1 MAINLASK
9 YSPKIVERYRTKS
22 LTEVPGMNKDY
33 DWQGVKSVKVYSL
46 TPVALGD
53 YTREGSER
61 YGSPQ
66 ELQDITQEMIV
77 SKDRSTSITIDKGNN
92 TEQLAIKET
101 GKVTAMQNEEV
112 FFPEFDKYKLSVWG
126 ATTNTTGSAAAL
138 TKENIYEKFLA
149 ATEKLD
155 EKLVPQQG
163 RVAFMSPATYNLL
176 KLCPEFVKQCESG
189 QKMINSGHVG
199 EVDGVQLIKVPSTY
213 MPTNCAF
220 IVMHPSCTIA
230 PLKMEDVNLHMNPPG
245 ISGHRIDMRWIY
257 DCFVFDA
264 KKDAIVKHMNA

>member
-1 MAINLASK
+1 MAINLAKK
-9 YSPKIVERYRTKS
+9 YSPKVVERYTTKS
-22 LTEVPGMNKDY
+22 LTELPGMCKDY
-33 DWQGVKSVKVYSL
+33 DWQGVKTVTVYSL
-46 TPVALGD
+46 VPEAIGD
-53 YTREGSER
+53 YTRSGSNR
-61 YGSPQ
+61 YGEVKDVQDTIQ
-66 ELQDITQEMIV
+66 ELTTT
-77 SKDRSTSITIDKGNN
+77 KDRSISLVIDKGDS
-92 TEQLAIKET
+92 TEQMAIKTT

-155 EKLVPQQG
+155 EKLVPQAG

-199 EVDGVQLIKVPSTY
+199 EVDGVQIIKVPSTY
-213 MPTNCAF
+213 MPSKVGF

-230 PLKMEDVNLHMNPPG
+230 PLKMQDVNLHMNPPG
-245 ISGHRIDMRWIY
+245 ISGHQVDMRWIY
-257 DCFVFDA
+257 DCFVLEA
-264 KKDAIVKHMNA
+264 KKDAIVKHVIA

>member
-46 TPVALGD
+46 TPVVLGD

-61 YGSPQ
+61 YGTPT
-66 ELQDITQEMIV
+66 ELQDTTQEMIV
-77 SKDRSTSITIDKGNN
+77 SKDRSTTITIDKGNN
-92 TEQLAIKET
+92 TEQLAIKEA

-126 ATTNTTGSAAAL
+126 ATTTTTGTAVAL
-138 TKENIYEKFLA
+138 TTTNVYEKFLA
-149 ATEKLD
+149 ACELLD
-155 EKLVPQQG
+155 EKLVPQSG
-163 RVAFMSPATYNLL
+163 RVAFVTPATYNLL
-176 KLCPEFVKQCESG
+176 KRCPEFVKQSESG
-189 QKMINSGHVG
+189 QKMMNSGHVG
-199 EVDGVQLIKVPSTY
+199 EVDGVQIIKVPTSY
-213 MPTNCAF
+213 MPTKVAF

-230 PLKMEDVNLHMNPPG
+230 PLKMEDVNLHLNPPG

-264 KKDAIVKHMNA
+264 KKDAIVKHLNA